1 MNGDDLFPESLF
13 QEERGLFYHFLT
25 MSKSRMEIME
35 EMFRDEPELFLQEVS
50 DHEGTFVKN
59 EWTGRGLMS
68 YRLFFPV
75 CPDDWILRKEC
86 SKAIN

>member
-1 MNGDDLFPESLF
+1 MIFF
-13 QEERGLFYHFLT
+13 QRFSFRKKEVVLYHFLT
-25 MSKSRMEIME
+25 VSKCRMEIME
-35 EMFRDEPELFLQEVS
+35 KMSRVEQEIFLEEVS
-50 DHEGTFVKN
+50 DHEGTSVKN
-59 EWTGRGLMS
+59 EWTGRGLIS